1 MSELKRNKPFRRSSN
16 SSLSSR
22 ASNVSFSEKVR
33 RESTAKF
40 DNFMKEC
47 RAAYLAVLSSTTE
60 KITSIDELILGKNY
74 SVTFFQ
80 RELPEFFSFCS
91 SFLAAITMELYSMPD
106 YFQVLL
112 MFSITVLVLYIF
124 NLGMLFSLNSFY
136 SRWC

>member
-1 MSELKRNKPFRRSSN
+1 M
-16 SSLSSR
+16 
-22 ASNVSFSEKVR
+22 SFSEKVR

-74 SVTFFQ
+74 LVTFFQ
-80 RELPEFFSFCS
+80 RELPEFFFFCS
-91 SFLAAITMELYSMPD
+91 SFLAAKLPWNCMPD